1 VDVPTSTKPIA
12 KNPKDGKNNGETPR
26 FKGRTMK
33 NLPGFLKALHWLI
46 VINLVIQV
54 LYGAYMVFFVVTG
67 EGSGPLWGQALDMPF
82 EKMVT
87 RRLYA
92 LETWVAIVGLS
103 LYLGLTEILPR
114 LLKTNSPP
122 SENS

>member
-1 VDVPTSTKPIA
+1 M
-12 KNPKDGKNNGETPR
+12 N
-26 FKGRTMK
+26 
-33 NLPGFLKALHWLI
+33 NLPVGWRLLHAFIIL
-46 VINLVIQV
+46 NLMIQV
-54 LYGAYMVFFVVTG
+54 FYGAYMVFFVVTG
-67 EGSGPLWGQALDMPF
+67 EGSGPLWGQALEMPF

-114 LLKTNSPP
+114 LLNSNRAT

>member
-1 VDVPTSTKPIA
+1 
-12 KNPKDGKNNGETPR
+12 
-26 FKGRTMK
+26 MK
-33 NLPGFLKALHWLI
+33 NLPTVWRVLHGVI
-46 VINLVIQV
+46 IINLLIQV

-67 EGSGPLWGQALDMPF
+67 EGSGPLWGQALEMPF

-92 LETWVAIVGLS
+92 LETWVALVGLS

-114 LLKTNSPP
+114 LINPKPQTAPT
-122 SENS
+122 E